1 MVIARPFDII
11 SMLLEDPKLGSM
23 GELGAFLMVA
33 SVDRISQRGSH
44 DEGRAESRVTAD
56 VSSRKSQR
64 KFTKDRLKKLV
75 VGGISQKFLLKDIS
89 EYHDL
94 DPI

>member
-1 MVIARPFDII
+1 MMK
-11 SMLLEDPKLGSM
+11 SG
-23 GELGAFLMVA
+23 
-33 SVDRISQRGSH
+33 
-44 DEGRAESRVTAD
+44 VTRD
-56 VSSRKSQR
+56 SGVSSRSQR